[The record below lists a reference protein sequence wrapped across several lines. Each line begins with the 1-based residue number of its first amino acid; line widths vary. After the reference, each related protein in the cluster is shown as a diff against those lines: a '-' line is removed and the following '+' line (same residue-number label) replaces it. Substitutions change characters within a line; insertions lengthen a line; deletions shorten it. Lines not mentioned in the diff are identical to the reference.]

1 MQHTFFSRYPE
12 KISEKIMLQKKFQ
25 FYKHQNK
32 GNMRKP
38 AEHGNVVSS
47 IILGV
52 TAVLNAILLHRDPYS
67 IIFWVP
73 IWTGLFIF
81 DIPLPKLFKNYE
93 NMILII
99 LIVISSIIAIVENI
113 WIILPYSLF
122 FTAYLTKLYFARKRM
137 NFISVGIGILGYTL
151 LFSMTWLEI
160 GYKLII
166 ITGTLFLFML
176 GSEFLVRAIIQKRP
190 YLLLYNFITII
201 FVLIN
206 PSFVF
211 YVTSLIRI
219 IVGKKVKKIKTIG
232 IIESFLLLITIIFL
246 EITIVY
252 KII

>member
-1 MQHTFFSRYPE
+1 M
-12 KISEKIMLQKKFQ
+12 
-25 FYKHQNK
+25 
-32 GNMRKP
+32 
-38 AEHGNVVSS
+38 
-47 IILGV
+47 
-52 TAVLNAILLHRDPYS
+52 D
-67 IIFWVP
+67 
-73 IWTGLFIF
+73 
-81 DIPLPKLFKNYE
+81 
-93 NMILII
+93 
-99 LIVISSIIAIVENI
+99 
-113 WIILPYSLF
+113 ILPYSLF

-232 IIESFLLLITIIFL
+232 IIESFLLLVTIIFL

-252 KII
+252 EII

>member
-1 MQHTFFSRYPE
+1 
-12 KISEKIMLQKKFQ
+12 
-25 FYKHQNK
+25 
-32 GNMRKP
+32 
-38 AEHGNVVSS
+38 
-47 IILGV
+47 
-52 TAVLNAILLHRDPYS
+52 
-67 IIFWVP
+67 
-73 IWTGLFIF
+73 
-81 DIPLPKLFKNYE
+81 
-93 NMILII
+93 
-99 LIVISSIIAIVENI
+99 
-113 WIILPYSLF
+113 
-122 FTAYLTKLYFARKRM
+122 
-137 NFISVGIGILGYTL
+137 
-151 LFSMTWLEI
+151 MTWLEI

-166 ITGTLFLFML
+166 VTGTLFLFML

-232 IIESFLLLITIIFL
+232 IIESFLLLVTIIFL